1 MFAWYPIDAPPRIAE
16 TLILSLTC
24 VDAIRGKD
32 LRVVILVKIVI
43 FIPLS
48 RGCVDLGV

>member
-24 VDAIRGKD
+24 VDAILGLGLK
-32 LRVVILVKIVI
+32 VVILVKIPLLI
-43 FIPLS
+43 FLS
-48 RGCVDLGV
+48 KGCVDLGV